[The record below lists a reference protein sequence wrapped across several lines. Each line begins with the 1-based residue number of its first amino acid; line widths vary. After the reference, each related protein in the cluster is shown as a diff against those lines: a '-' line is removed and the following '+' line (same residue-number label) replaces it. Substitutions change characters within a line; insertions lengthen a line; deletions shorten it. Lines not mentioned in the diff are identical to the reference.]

1 MPPLFDSDTNKILS
15 VPSKVFGV
23 IAIAVFILLVGV
35 SQYFLYDR
43 FIQSSQWVNHTHLV
57 RTTVS
62 ELLSIMQDA
71 ETGQRGYIIT
81 GKEEYLE
88 PYNQAKSSLSVSI
101 KKLRLLTSDNPVQQ
115 KSIKAVE
122 ALTSK
127 KMAELLD
134 TINFAHKGELA
145 KAHDLINT
153 NLGKHIMDDIRA
165 ILKDMNTEELRLLH
179 NRQAKVESERYYIY
193 LTQSIIAVL
202 FLISIIYLNKLVR
215 KNIKLQTQKDNELH
229 KTRDKVEEDKDRELV
244 RQREIT
250 DSILDSASNVIV
262 TLDHKGRFVQF
273 NSAAEKLTGYSAEE
287 VIGEPIW
294 DFLIPEEQMEAVK
307 SVFANLQDGG
317 IDFGGEYENEW
328 LTRNKERRLLHWNN
342 STLKNSEGLVSHV
355 ISLGYDITDLRENEI
370 ENARM
375 QSELQQAQKMESLG
389 QLTGGI
395 AHDFNNLLG
404 IISGY
409 AELSYERVK
418 TNGDTKTAGYM
429 HNIIQAG
436 TRSIDL
442 VSQMLLFSRVDNQND
457 ERQDIVSLVNNDLDL
472 LRSTL
477 PSSIEIE
484 SKLSSD
490 IPRVVINPTKLN
502 QIIMNLCINARD
514 AMDSEGKLTIT
525 LQFLKDINYKSTIS
539 YKPIIGDWI
548 ELSIRDTGEGIN
560 PDIIANIFEPF
571 FTTKGVGEGTGMGLS
586 VIYRIVEHYRGHI
599 IVESELGGGTVF
611 RLFFPPSEDEFDSC
625 SNDEIELKDIPKGD
639 GSEIL
644 VVDDEPMLSF
654 QMSEFLGMHNY
665 KVTVANDGKEAFE
678 LFKEKPDRFSMLIT
692 DQTMPRMTGLELI
705 KNIRKINPELPTIMC
720 SGYSSK
726 IDANI
731 ATEMNIVFFQKPVKF
746 NTLLMKVY
754 NMLNSK

>member
-1 MPPLFDSDTNKILS
+1 MPPLFDKDTNKVLS
-15 VPSKVFGV
+15 VSSKVFGV
-23 IAIAVFILLVGV
+23 ITVLVFILLIGV
-35 SQYFLYDR
+35 SQFLLSQR
-43 FIQSSQWVNHTHLV
+43 FIQAAHWVNHTHEV
-57 RTTVS
+57 RTAIS
-62 ELLSIMQDA
+62 ELLSVIQDA

-81 GKEEYLE
+81 GHEEYLE
-88 PYNQAKSSLSVSI
+88 PYIQAKASLSDTI
-101 KKLRLLTSDNPVQQ
+101 KNLHLLTSDNPVQQ
-115 KSIKAVE
+115 KNMKDVKELI
-122 ALTSK
+122 SK
-127 KMAELLD
+127 KISELKE
-134 TINFAHKGELA
+134 TINLRNEGELA
-145 KAHDLINT
+145 KVTDLINT
-153 NLGKHIMDDIRA
+153 NRGKLIMDDIRA
-165 ILKDMNTEELRLLH
+165 ILKDMDAEELRLLH
-179 NRQAKVESERYYIY
+179 HRQAKEDSERYYIY

-202 FLISIIYLNKLVR
+202 FLISIIYLIKQAR
-215 KNIKLQTQKDNELH
+215 KNIKLQVQKENELH
-229 KTRDKVEEDKDRELV
+229 ETRDKIEEEKDRQLE
-244 RQREIT
+244 RQRKIT
-250 DSILDSASNVIV
+250 ETILDSAANVIV
-262 TLDHKGRFVQF
+262 TLDINGRFVQF
-273 NSAAEKLTGYSAEE
+273 NRAAEKLTGYSAEE
-287 VIGEPIW
+287 VIGEPVW
-294 DFLIPEEQMEAVK
+294 DFFIPEEQLESVK
-307 SVFANLQDGG
+307 SVFASLRDGDVD
-317 IDFGGEYENEW
+317 IDREHENEW
-328 LTRNKERRLLHWNN
+328 LTRNKERRLLQWNN
-342 STLKNSEGLVSHV
+342 STLKNSEGLVSHI
-355 ISLGYDITDLRENEI
+355 ISLGYDITDLREDEI
-370 ENARM
+370 ESARI
-375 QSELQQAQKMESLG
+375 QKELQQAQKMESLG

-457 ERQDIVSLVNNDLDL
+457 EPQDIFSLVNDDLNL

-477 PSSIEIE
+477 PTSIEIE

-490 IPRVVINPTKLN
+490 IPRVVINPIKLN

-525 LQFLKDINYKSTIS
+525 LQFLKDINYKSTVS

-644 VVDDEPMLSF
+644 FVDDEPMLSF